1 MKQKSQKQPKR
12 NFIQEFK
19 NSPPDVR
26 KEKVRK
32 FFFGSKES
40 DGFCKLFVVYA
51 LLICIG
57 FVYLYPL
64 FYMISSSFMDLEDL
78 LDTSVSW
85 IPSKLNF
92 ENYINAAKSMSF
104 WNAFFKSV
112 VIAGVPTII
121 NVIVC
126 AFVGYGFARFE
137 FRGKYLFMGILIF
150 SYILPSVITMMPTY
164 VLYNNLGLVG
174 HLTSF
179 IIPSLLGQ
187 GLNCQIFILIFY
199 QFFRQV
205 PKVLIEAGQVDG
217 AGYLKSFL
225 RISLPSAAP
234 AILTV
239 FLFSIVWYWNES
251 YLTQMYVTGIYA
263 NQSIW
268 TTLVIELKKFNDNY
282 GTATAGTGTSGVTQ
296 SNNESIQMA
305 ATMLSIL
312 PVLIMYFILQ
322 RQFVESIDNAG
333 ITGE

>member
-1 MKQKSQKQPKR
+1 MKQKQPKPKKL
-12 NFIQEFK
+12 NFIQELK

-32 FFFGSKES
+32 FFMGSKES
-40 DGFCKLFVVYA
+40 DGFCKLFVIYA

-64 FYMISSSFMDLEDL
+64 LYMISNSFMDMEDL
-78 LDTSVSW
+78 LDTSVNW
-85 IPSKLNF
+85 IPSKLNL
-92 ENYINAAKSMSF
+92 ENYLNAAKSMDFWSSF
-104 WNAFFKSV
+104 LKSV

-137 FRGKYLFMGILIF
+137 FRGKYFFMGLLIF
-150 SYILPSVITMMPTY
+150 SYILPNVVTMMPTY
-164 VLYNNLGLVG
+164 VLYSKFGLIG

-179 IIPSLLGQ
+179 VLPSVLGQ
-187 GLNCQIFILIFY
+187 GLNSQIFILIFF

-251 YLTQMYVTGIYA
+251 YLTQMYVVGYFSA
-263 NQSIW
+263 DNLW
-268 TTLVIELKKFNDNY
+268 TTLVVELKGFNDNY
-282 GTATAGTGTSGVTQ
+282 SAAMAQSTSGITQ
-296 SNNESIQMA
+296 SNNESIRFA

-312 PVLIMYFILQ
+312 PVMIMYFILQ
-322 RQFVESIDNAG
+322 KQFVESIDNAG

>member
-1 MKQKSQKQPKR
+1 MKQKSQKPKR

-19 NSPPDVR
+19 NSPPDVKR
-26 KEKVRK
+26 EKVRK
-32 FFFGSKES
+32 FFMGSKES

-57 FVYLYPL
+57 FVYLYPIL
-64 FYMISSSFMDLEDL
+64 YMISNSFMDLEDL
-78 LDTSVSW
+78 LDTSVTW
-85 IPSKLNF
+85 IPSKLNI
-92 ENYINAAKSMSF
+92 ENYKNAAKSMEFWASF
-104 WNAFFKSV
+104 LKSV

-121 NVIVC
+121 NVIMC
-126 AFVGYGFARFE
+126 AVIGYGFARFE
-137 FRGKYLFMGILIF
+137 FRGKYIFMGLLIF

-164 VLYNNLGLVG
+164 TLYSNLKMTG

-179 IIPSLLGQ
+179 VLPSLLGQ
-187 GLNCQIFILIFY
+187 GLNCQIFILIFW

-217 AGYLKSFL
+217 AGYLRSFL

-251 YLTQMYVTGIYA
+251 YLTQMYVTGRF
-263 NQSIW
+263 SGTDLW
-268 TTLVIELKKFNDNY
+268 TTLIIELKSFDTNY
-282 GTATAGTGTSGVTQ
+282 QSAQSTGGTSGVTQ
-296 SNNESIQMA
+296 SNNESIRMA

-312 PVLIMYFILQ
+312 PMLIMYFVLQ

>member
-1 MKQKSQKQPKR
+1 MKQKQPKPQKR

-32 FFFGSKES
+32 FFMGSKES
-40 DGFCKLFVVYA
+40 DGFCKLFVIYA

-64 FYMISSSFMDLEDL
+64 LYMISNSFMDMEDL
-78 LDTSVSW
+78 LDTSVNW
-85 IPSKLNF
+85 IPSKLNL
-92 ENYINAAKSMSF
+92 ENYINSAKSMDF
-104 WNAFFKSV
+104 WNSFLKSV

-121 NVIVC
+121 NVIIC

-137 FRGKYLFMGILIF
+137 FRGKYFFMGLLIF
-150 SYILPSVITMMPTY
+150 SYILPNVVTMMPTY
-164 VLYNNLGLVG
+164 VLYSKFQLVG

-179 IIPSLLGQ
+179 VLPSILGQ
-187 GLNCQIFILIFY
+187 GLNCQIFILIFF

-251 YLTQMYVTGIYA
+251 YLTQMYVVGYFSS
-263 NQSIW
+263 NNLW
-268 TTLVIELKKFNDNY
+268 TTLVVELKGFNDNY
-282 GTATAGTGTSGVTQ
+282 NSAMAQATSGITQ
-296 SNNESIQMA
+296 SNNESIRFA

-312 PVLIMYFILQ
+312 PVMIMYFILQ
-322 RQFVESIDNAG
+322 KQFVESIDNAG

>member
-1 MKQKSQKQPKR
+1 MKQKQQKPPKR

-19 NSPPDVR
+19 NSPPDVK

-32 FFFGSKES
+32 FFLGSKES
-40 DGFCKLFVVYA
+40 DGFCKLFVIYA

-64 FYMISSSFMDLEDL
+64 FYMISNSFMDMEDL

-85 IPSKLNF
+85 IPSKLDF
-92 ENYINAAKSMSF
+92 ENYINSAKSMDF
-104 WNAFFKSV
+104 WSSFFKSV
-112 VIAGVPTII
+112 VVAGVPTII

-150 SYILPSVITMMPTY
+150 SYILPSVVTMMPTY
-164 VLYNNLGLVG
+164 VLYSNMGITG
-174 HLTSF
+174 HLTAF
-179 IIPSLLGQ
+179 VLPSLLGQ
-187 GLNCQIFILIFY
+187 GLNCQIFILIFF

-251 YLTQMYVTGIYA
+251 YLTQMYVSGYFGKNA
-263 NQSIW
+263 VW
-268 TTLVIELKKFNDNY
+268 TTLVIQLKSFDNNY
-282 GTATAGTGTSGVTQ
+282 SAAMQQSTSGITQ
-296 SNNESIQMA
+296 SNNESIRFA

-312 PVLIMYFILQ
+312 PMLIMYFVLQ
-322 RQFVESIDNAG
+322 RYFVESIDNAG

>member
-1 MKQKSQKQPKR
+1 MKQKQPKPPKR

-32 FFFGSKES
+32 FFLGSKES
-40 DGFCKLFVVYA
+40 DGFCKLFVFYA

-64 FYMISSSFMDLEDL
+64 FYMISNSFMDMEDL

-85 IPSKLNF
+85 IPSKLNI
-92 ENYINAAKSMSF
+92 ENYVNAAKSMDF
-104 WNAFFKSV
+104 WNAFLKSV

-121 NVIVC
+121 NVIIC

-137 FRGKYLFMGILIF
+137 FRGKYIFMGILIF
-150 SYILPSVITMMPTY
+150 SYILPSVVTMMPTY
-164 VLYNNLGLVG
+164 VLYSKIGMIG

-179 IIPSLLGQ
+179 ILPSLLGQ
-187 GLNCQIFILIFY
+187 GLNCQIFILIFF

-217 AGYLKSFL
+217 AGYMKSFL

-251 YLTQMYVTGIYA
+251 YLTQMYVAGYF
-263 NQSIW
+263 QKQDLW
-268 TTLVIELKKFNDNY
+268 TTLMLELKNFDNSY
-282 GTATAGTGTSGVTQ
+282 SSAMTQSTSGITQ
-296 SNNESIQMA
+296 SNNESIRFA

-312 PVLIMYFILQ
+312 PVLLMYFLLQ
-322 RQFVESIDNAG
+322 RYFVESIDNAG

>member
-1 MKQKSQKQPKR
+1 MKQKQQKPPKR

-32 FFFGSKES
+32 FFLGSKES
-40 DGFCKLFVVYA
+40 DGFCKLFVIYA

-64 FYMISSSFMDLEDL
+64 FYMISNSFMDIEDL

-85 IPSKLNF
+85 IPSKLNL
-92 ENYINAAKSMSF
+92 ENYINSAKSMDF
-104 WNAFFKSV
+104 WNSFLKSV
-112 VIAGVPTII
+112 VVAGVPTII

-126 AFVGYGFARFE
+126 AFIGYGFARFE
-137 FRGKYLFMGILIF
+137 FRGKYIFMGILIF
-150 SYILPSVITMMPTY
+150 SYILPSVVTMMPTY
-164 VLYNNLGLVG
+164 VLYSKMDIIG

-179 IIPSLLGQ
+179 ILPSLLGQ

-251 YLTQMYVTGIYA
+251 YLTSMYVSGYFGKNA
-263 NQSIW
+263 VW
-268 TTLVIELKKFNDNY
+268 TTLVIQLKSFDNNY
-282 GTATAGTGTSGVTQ
+282 NAAMQQSTSGSMQ
-296 SNNESIQMA
+296 SNNESIRFA

-312 PVLIMYFILQ
+312 PVLIMYFVLQ
-322 RQFVESIDNAG
+322 RYFVESIDNAG